1 MFHVANEKSQH
12 ASKRR
17 INSIW
22 KNKVLDVR
30 IYLFWNLDAWGHS
43 KIIKDCM
50 DEGKTPLLLG
60 KISWNNGGKE
70 AQNGPPSL
78 PQNVMLLFYGLPIY
92 VSHTYLI
99 DFSFL
104 KIINGSHSR
113 LPISKPSHSL
123 YEIYISKTVCHHFQP
138 GLIPHY
144 KLRVLIQFSIH

>member
-1 MFHVANEKSQH
+1 MFHVGNEKFQH
-12 ASKRR
+12 APKRG

-22 KNKVLDVR
+22 KNRVLDVR

-60 KISWNNGGKE
+60 KFSWKNGGRE
-70 AQNGPPSL
+70 AQNGPRSS

-92 VSHTYLI
+92 VFHTYLI

-104 KIINGSHSR
+104 KIRNGSHSG

-123 YEIYISKTVCHHFQP
+123 YEISISKTVCHHFQSR
-138 GLIPHY
+138 LIPHY
-144 KLRVLIQFSIH
+144 KLGCLFNF

>member
-12 ASKRR
+12 APNMG

-22 KNKVLDVR
+22 MNKVLDVR
-30 IYLFWNLDAWGHS
+30 IYLFWNLGAWGHS
-43 KIIKDCM
+43 KIYDYM

-60 KISWNNGGKE
+60 KFSWNNGGRE
-70 AQNGPPSL
+70 AQNGPPSS

-92 VSHTYLI
+92 VFHTYLI

-104 KIINGSHSR
+104 KIRNGSHSK

-123 YEIYISKTVCHHFQP
+123 HEISISKIICHHFQP
-138 GLIPHY
+138 GLIPHH
-144 KLRVLIQFSIH
+144 KLGVLIQFSIH